1 MKEKAMSEKDKA
13 QSTAYQK
20 WFKEDRQYPFESGFE
35 AGWKAHAASTDRL
48 RAALESANALLRS
61 AYVIADRR
69 GDKTNWEGFEA
80 QVLRELEVQHKIL
93 REAHE
98 CECNDGNVKVSLDFI
113 QKVDEKLATLR
124 TQLEAANAERDRLKQ
139 LVDAALRITI
149 IAPDGQKCYISDRGT
164 GAKGSWYV
172 GRQHESGHYHE
183 FIGNS
188 GEWCSAAKVY
198 KSPLDAYDS
207 ILSAAGEGKE

>member
-139 LVDAALRITI
+139 LVDAASEILLK
-149 IAPDGQKCYISDRGT
+149 DGEVQLYR
-164 GAKGSWYV
+164 V
-172 GRQHESGHYHE
+172 P
-183 FIGNS
+183 S
-188 GEWCSAAKVY
+188 GEWRVLEAGFDRAYDSAV
-198 KSPLDAYDS
+198 DAYDS